1 MHVFV
6 TGGAGFIGSHT
17 LVQLL
22 RQNIQVTA
30 FDNYSNSSP
39 IALARVKR
47 LAQSDFSIVEGDIC
61 DQAGLRAAMQAAK
74 PDAVIHFAG
83 LKAVGESAEK
93 PLAYYRNNIAGSIS
107 LLEAM
112 DCVGCRNIV
121 FSSSATVYDPVK
133 QPPFTEEDPLGAAS
147 TYGRTKQFIEEI
159 IRDWSAA
166 NPEASAVILRYF
178 NPVGAH
184 ASGEIGEDP
193 VGIPNNLMPFI
204 SKVAQGSLPQ
214 LQVFG
219 EDYATTDGTG
229 ARDYIHVEDLASAH
243 LAALGYTDQ
252 NKGCETFNIGTGRAT
267 TVLEMVR
274 AFEKATGK
282 SIPYTIADRRA
293 GDVSTTVADVSKATR
308 VLGWKAKYDI
318 DAMCQSSWNWQSRN
332 PRGYDNAG

>member
-1 MHVFV
+1 MRVFV

-22 RQNIQVTA
+22 RTNADIMV

-39 IALARVKR
+39 EALKRVKR
-47 LAQSDFSIVEGDIC
+47 LAQSDFSIVEGDMC
-61 DQAGLRAAMQAAK
+61 DPRALASAMQDFK

-93 PLAYYRNNIAGSIS
+93 PLAYYRTNIGGSLT
-107 LLEAM
+107 LLDAM
-112 DCVGCRNIV
+112 DKVGCKRIV
-121 FSSSATVYDPVK
+121 FSSSATVYDPNK
-133 QPPFTEEDPLGAAS
+133 PFPFTEDTALCAAS

-166 NPEASAVILRYF
+166 TPGSSAAILRYF

-184 ASGEIGEDP
+184 ASGDIGEDP
-193 VGIPNNLMPFI
+193 VGIPNNLLPYI
-204 SKVAQGSLPQ
+204 SRVAHGSLHE

-219 EDYATTDGTG
+219 NKYATADGTG

-243 LAALGYTDQ
+243 IAALEHITSM
-252 NKGCETFNIGTGRAT
+252 KGCDTFNIGTGTAT
-267 TVLEMVR
+267 TVLEMLR
-274 AFEKATGK
+274 AFEKVTGK
-282 SIPYTIADRRA
+282 PIPYRIVGARA
-293 GDVSTTVADVSKATR
+293 GDVSTTVANVSKAER

-318 DAMCQSSWNWQSRN
+318 DAMCRSIWNWQTRN
-332 PRGYDNAG
+332 PRGYEPRG